1 MRISYMNDTNP
12 TPEVVMKRAA
22 IIFLAAVF
30 LVPGVFARPS
40 GQAVTAPDWQ
50 NVVGI
55 WSLTVE
61 ADNYN
66 IYLTLSLELAGD
78 QVKGKMTEQS
88 GMVPEVPLEGIEF
101 DNENLKFVI
110 TAPSPPDG
118 LNKVWKASFKVSG
131 DKLEG
136 AFFNE
141 ELGIAAAAAGTRE
154 KKI

>member
-1 MRISYMNDTNP
+1 MR
-12 TPEVVMKRAA
+12 RAA
-22 IIFLAAVF
+22 IVLLA
-30 LVPGVFARPS
+30 VPLLMSGAFARSS
-40 GQAVTAPDWQ
+40 GQAATAPDWQ
-50 NVVGI
+50 KVVGL

-61 ADNYN
+61 ADSYS
-66 IYLTLSLELAGD
+66 IYLMLSLELGEGL
-78 QVKGKMTEQS
+78 VKGKMTEQS
-88 GMVPEVPLEGIEF
+88 GMIPEVPLEAIEF

-141 ELGIAAAAAGTRE
+141 ELGIAAPVSGTRE
-154 KKI
+154 KKL